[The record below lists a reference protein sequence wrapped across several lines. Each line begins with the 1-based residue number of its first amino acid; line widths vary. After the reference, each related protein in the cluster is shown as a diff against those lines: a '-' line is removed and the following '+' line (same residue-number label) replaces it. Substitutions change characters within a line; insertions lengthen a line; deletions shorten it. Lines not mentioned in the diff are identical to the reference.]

1 MSCGLPIL
9 CSNVCENPYIVVDNI
24 NGFLFNPYDT
34 SDIVRAFE
42 VLFMQSD
49 SKRFEMGYRN
59 REKMLKNNT
68 SKEFF
73 EKYNNVIENML
84 FKK

>member
-1 MSCGLPIL
+1 
-9 CSNVCENPYIVVDNI
+9 
-24 NGFLFNPYDT
+24 
-34 SDIVRAFE
+34 
-42 VLFMQSD
+42 
-49 SKRFEMGYRN
+49 MGYRN